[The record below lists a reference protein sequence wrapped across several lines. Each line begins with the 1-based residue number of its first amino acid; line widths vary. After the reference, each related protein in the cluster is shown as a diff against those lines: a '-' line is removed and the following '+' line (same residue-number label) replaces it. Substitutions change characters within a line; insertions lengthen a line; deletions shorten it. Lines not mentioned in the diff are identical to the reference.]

1 MESLKKMLVR
11 RFSQRNDKNEKLD
24 EWDELLSNTYS
35 QIIKKKA
42 SLFVIYDDNIP
53 IDISLNYHCD
63 KIMFGAISSY
73 AIEYSKFGMGSIE
86 KIKLLEWCLSNG
98 YKILEFGYGDLEY
111 KKKWSNHIYRFKYQ
125 VIYNRNSIIAMLFAK
140 MEMLKLSLKEYLKSK
155 KIDVYYKRLKSRIIN
170 KKRKETPI
178 STRINYEKTTVTDL
192 TVYGELKEVAY
203 DLESSFPLK
212 LIVNEF
218 LYTNIEHKDHIV
230 IHEVVQE
237 PGSYLIT
244 GRKIIQKFNIIN

>member
-1 MESLKKMLVR
+1 
-11 RFSQRNDKNEKLD
+11 
-24 EWDELLSNTYS
+24 
-35 QIIKKKA
+35 
-42 SLFVIYDDNIP
+42 
-53 IDISLNYHCD
+53 
-63 KIMFGAISSY
+63 
-73 AIEYSKFGMGSIE
+73 
-86 KIKLLEWCLSNG
+86 
-98 YKILEFGYGDLEY
+98 
-111 KKKWSNHIYRFKYQ
+111 
-125 VIYNRNSIIAMLFAK
+125 MLFAK